1 MTFETFI
8 YVLGAATF
16 ALAVPTAAFAIVA
29 LIERP
34 RRRHS
39 VYNRFGRRF

>member
-1 MTFETFI
+1 MTFATFI

-16 ALAVPTAAFAIVA
+16 AVAVPTTMFALVA

>member
-16 ALAVPTAAFAIVA
+16 ALAVPTTAFAIVD

-34 RRRHS
+34 RRRH
-39 VYNRFGRRF
+39 

>member
-1 MTFETFI
+1 MTFATVI

-16 ALAVPTAAFAIVA
+16 TLVVPTATFAIVD

-34 RRRHS
+34 RRRH
-39 VYNRFGRRF
+39 

>member
-1 MTFETFI
+1 MTFATFI

-16 ALAVPTAAFAIVA
+16 TLAVPTTVFAIVN

-34 RRRHS
+34 RRRH
-39 VYNRFGRRF
+39 

>member
-1 MTFETFI
+1 MTFATFI

-16 ALAVPTAAFAIVA
+16 TLAVPTVAFAIVD

-34 RRRHS
+34 RRRHK